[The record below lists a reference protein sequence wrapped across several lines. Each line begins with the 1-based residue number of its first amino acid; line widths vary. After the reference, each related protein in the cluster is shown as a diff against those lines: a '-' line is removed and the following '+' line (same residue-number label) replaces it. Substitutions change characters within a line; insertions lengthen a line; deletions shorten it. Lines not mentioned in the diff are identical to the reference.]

1 MSRPDLPLD
10 HVTPYDRFAL
20 SDVDVERMLLSAHHE
35 KDLVAYFGAEEYQD
49 LARLAR
55 QAAATPIKDE
65 GLRVILVPGIMGSQ
79 LGLLRTPPLP
89 NDVLWVDPID
99 IALGRL
105 ATLRIPSR
113 TETPRASIVS
123 LGVVVY
129 SYLKLKLHLRA
140 AGFAAVFHDYDWR
153 LGVDEL
159 GRSFAERLRNESAER
174 LAIVAH
180 SMGGLVSRAAVVLP
194 GAERV
199 QRVLLLGTPNY
210 GSFATIQALRGTYA
224 VVRKLAR
231 LAREATAESLSGEV
245 FNTFPSLYQMLPAA
259 SCSDGTDLF
268 DAAAWPASGPRPDP
282 GLLEHARAVQGG
294 LAQPD
299 SRFACIVGIGQET
312 VTSVR
317 RRQDDFVYTIT
328 RHGDGTVP
336 AISAA
341 LPGSP
346 TYYAPVAH
354 SDLTRD
360 PAVAA
365 AAIDLLGQGTTQR
378 LPTKWSTASRAQ
390 AEITDKQ
397 LRRTHTQKVDWAALE
412 PEERRLFL
420 QELNEPPE
428 LKLRVPG
435 KAGTGTTKKKR
446 AKAAAGKRQAR
457 PPGRSRR
464 R

>member
-1 MSRPDLPLD
+1 MD

-20 SDVDVERMLLSAHHE
+20 SDVDIERLLVSGDHE
-35 KDLVAYFGAEEYQD
+35 KDLGAYFGAGEYRD

-55 QAAATPIKDE
+55 QAAATPVKDA
-65 GLRVILVPGIMGSQ
+65 GLRVIVVPGIMGSQ
-79 LGLLRTPPLP
+79 LGLLRKPPLP

-99 IALGRL
+99 IQLGRL
-105 ATLRIPSR
+105 ATLRV
-113 TETPRASIVS
+113 PRPADTKPVANIVS
-123 LGVVVY
+123 LGVVIY
-129 SYLKLKLHLRA
+129 SYLRLKLQLRA
-140 AGFAAVFHDYDWR
+140 AGFATAFHDYDWR

-159 GRSFAERLRNESAER
+159 GRSFAERLRNEPYER

-199 QRVLLLGTPNY
+199 QRVILLGTPNY

-231 LAREATAESLSGEV
+231 LAGEATAESLAGEV
-245 FNTFPSLYQMLPAA
+245 FNTFPSLYHMLPAA
-259 SCSDGTDLF
+259 HASDGTDLF
-268 DAAAWPASGPRPDP
+268 DAATWPTSGPRPDP
-282 GLLEHARAVQGG
+282 ALLDHARTVQSV

-317 RRQDDFVYTIT
+317 RRNDDFVYTIT

-341 LPGSP
+341 LPGAP
-346 TYYAPVAH
+346 MHYAPVAH

-360 PAVAA
+360 PVVAA
-365 AAIDLLGQGTTQR
+365 AVVDLLSQGSTR
-378 LPTKWSTASRAQ
+378 KLPAKWTSTSRAQ
-390 AEITDKQ
+390 AQITDKQ
-397 LRRTHTQKVDWAALE
+397 LRRTHTQKVDWAGLE
-412 PEERRLFL
+412 PEQRRLFL

-428 LKLRVPG
+428 LRLRVPV
-435 KAGTGTTKKKR
+435 KKQPRAKSAKKKR
-446 AKAAAGKRQAR
+446 GTT
-457 PPGRSRR
+457 GSRR

>member
-1 MSRPDLPLD
+1 MSRADLPLE
-10 HVTPYDRFAL
+10 HITPYDRFAL
-20 SDVDVERMLLSAHHE
+20 SDEDIERLLVSGE
-35 KDLVAYFGAEEYQD
+35 LRRELMVYFGDEEYRD

-65 GLRVILVPGIMGSQ
+65 SLRVIIVPGIMGSQ
-79 LGLLRTPPLP
+79 LGLHRTAPDP

-99 IALGRL
+99 IGLGRL
-105 ATLRIPSR
+105 ASLRLPG
-113 TETPRASIVS
+113 TAPIVS
-123 LGVVVY
+123 LGVVIY

-140 AGFAAVFHDYDWR
+140 AGLAASFHDYDWR

-159 GRSFAERLRNESAER
+159 GRSFADRLRNEPAER

-199 QRVLLLGTPNY
+199 ERVLLLGSPNY
-210 GSFATIQALRGTYA
+210 GSFAAIQALRGTYA

-231 LAREATAESLSGEV
+231 LAGETSAEFLSGEI

-268 DAAAWPASGPRPDP
+268 DAGSWPRSGPRPDAA
-282 GLLEHARAVQGG
+282 LLEHARIVQST
-294 LAQPD
+294 LAHPD
-299 SRFACIVGIGQET
+299 PRFASIVGIGQET
-312 VTSVR
+312 VTAVR
-317 RRQDDFVYTIT
+317 RRTDDFVYTIT

-341 LPGSP
+341 LPGAP
-346 TYYAPVAH
+346 AYYAPVAH

-360 PAVAA
+360 PVVAA
-365 AAIDLLGQGTTQR
+365 AVVDLLRKGSTRR
-378 LPTKWSTASRAQ
+378 LPTKWVTTSRAQ
-390 AEITDKQ
+390 ANITDRQ

-412 PEERRLFL
+412 PDERRIFL
-420 QELNEPPE
+420 QSLNEPP
-428 LKLRVPG
+428 KLQLRIPP
-435 KAGTGTTKKKR
+435 KKK
-446 AKAAAGKRQAR
+446 AKQKSSAR
-457 PPGRSRR
+457 KHGTAKSRR

>member
-20 SDVDVERMLLSAHHE
+20 SDVDFERLLATGE
-35 KDLVAYFGAEEYQD
+35 QQRDLIAYFGAAEYRE

-55 QAAATPIKDE
+55 QAAATPVKDE
-65 GLRVILVPGIMGSQ
+65 ALRVIIVPGIMGSQ
-79 LGLLRTPPLP
+79 LGLQRTAPDP

-99 IALGRL
+99 IGLGRL
-105 ATLRIPSR
+105 ITLRMPGTARI
-113 TETPRASIVS
+113 IS
-123 LGVVVY
+123 LGVVID
-129 SYLKLKLHLRA
+129 SYLKLKLRLRA
-140 AGFAAVFHDYDWR
+140 AGFAVSFHDYDWR

-159 GRSFAERLRNESAER
+159 GRALAERLRDEPAQR

-199 QRVLLLGTPNY
+199 ERVLLLGSPNY

-231 LAREATAESLSGEV
+231 LAGNSSAEFLSGEI
-245 FNTFPSLYQMLPAA
+245 FNTFPSLYHMLPAA

-268 DAAAWPASGPRPDP
+268 DASSWPGSGPQPDP
-282 GLLEHARAVQGG
+282 ALLERARTVQSM

-299 SRFACIVGIGQET
+299 TRFASIVGIGQET
-312 VTSVR
+312 VTAVR
-317 RRQDDFVYTIT
+317 RRGDDFVYTIS

-341 LPGSP
+341 LPGAP
-346 TYYAPVAH
+346 THYVSVAH

-360 PAVAA
+360 PTVAA
-365 AAIDLLGQGTTQR
+365 AVVDLLRKGSTRR
-378 LPTKWSTASRAQ
+378 LPTKWATTSRAE
-390 AEITDKQ
+390 ARITDRE
-397 LRRTHTQKVDWAALE
+397 LRRTHVQKVDWAALE
-412 PEERRLFL
+412 PDERRIFL
-420 QELNEPPE
+420 QSLNEPPK
-428 LKLRVPG
+428 LKLRVPVQP
-435 KAGTGTTKKKR
+435 KKKR
-446 AKAAAGKRQAR
+446 G
-457 PPGRSRR
+457 GR
-464 R
+464 

>member
-1 MSRPDLPLD
+1 LSRPDLPLD

-20 SDVDVERMLLSAHHE
+20 SDTDVEQLLASGE
-35 KDLVAYFGAEEYQD
+35 QRRDLIAYFGADEYRD

-55 QAAATPIKDE
+55 QTAATPIKDE
-65 GLRVILVPGIMGSQ
+65 TLKVIVVPGIMGSQ
-79 LGLLRTPPLP
+79 LGLVRPPPLP

-99 IALGRL
+99 IGIGRL
-105 ATLRIPSR
+105 TTLRLPGTAR
-113 TETPRASIVS
+113 IVS
-123 LGVVVY
+123 LGVVLY
-129 SYLKLKLHLRA
+129 SYLRLKLQLRA
-140 AGFAAVFHDYDWR
+140 AGFAVAFYDYDWR

-159 GRSFAERLRNESAER
+159 GRDFAERLRNEPSQR

-199 QRVLLLGTPNY
+199 ERVILLGSPNF
-210 GSFATIQALRGTYA
+210 GSFAPIQALRGTYS

-231 LAREATAESLSGEV
+231 LVNDSSAESLAGEI

-259 SCSDGTDLF
+259 TCSNGTDLF
-268 DAAAWPASGPRPDP
+268 DAAAWPSSGPQPIP
-282 GLLEHARAVQGG
+282 ALLEHARTVQSV

-299 SRFACIVGIGQET
+299 TRFASIVGIGEET
-312 VTSVR
+312 VTAVR
-317 RRQDDFVYTIT
+317 RRDNDFVYTIT

-341 LPGSP
+341 LPGAP
-346 TYYAPVAH
+346 THYASVAH

-360 PAVAA
+360 RVVAA
-365 AAIDLLGQGTTQR
+365 AVVDLLRKGSTRR
-378 LPTKWSTASRAQ
+378 LPTKWSTSSL
-390 AEITDKQ
+390 AEARITDRQ
-397 LRRTHTQKVDWAALE
+397 LRRTDAHKVDWAALE

-420 QELNEPPE
+420 QNLNEPPQ
-428 LKLRVPG
+428 LKLRVP
-435 KAGTGTTKKKR
+435 
-446 AKAAAGKRQAR
+446 AKARARKRSTR
-457 PPGRSRR
+457 RSRR